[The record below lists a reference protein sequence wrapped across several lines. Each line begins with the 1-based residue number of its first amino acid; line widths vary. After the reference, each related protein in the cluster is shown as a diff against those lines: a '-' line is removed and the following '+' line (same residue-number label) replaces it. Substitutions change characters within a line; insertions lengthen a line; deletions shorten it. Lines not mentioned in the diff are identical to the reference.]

1 MHFMRK
7 IAVFQPLTSFEQ
19 YVFSIKIGGCVS
31 KCSLKQ
37 PLENMDNDDEAV
49 DKKRLPSH
57 KIHDIGEDDSWQVV
71 GPKILGIPVAKN
83 A

>member
-1 MHFMRK
+1 MF
-7 IAVFQPLTSFEQ
+7 
-19 YVFSIKIGGCVS
+19 FSIKIGGCVS